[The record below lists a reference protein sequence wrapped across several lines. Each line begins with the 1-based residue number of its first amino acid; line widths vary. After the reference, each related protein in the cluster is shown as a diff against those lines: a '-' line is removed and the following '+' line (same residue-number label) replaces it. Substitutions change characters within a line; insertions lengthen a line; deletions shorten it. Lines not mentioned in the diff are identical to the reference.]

1 MLGFYLPA
9 YTKVIKRK
17 LIQSPKFYYFDVAI
31 PNHLLHRR
39 ILQPGTDIYG
49 HTLEHFVVQE
59 LRAFVSY
66 TFGEDKIMNYWRTLD
81 NKYEVDALICDTLT
95 NHVEVAIEVKS
106 TDHVVSSDTKGLKAF
121 SEEHPDAKLI
131 LLSMEERPRML
142 NGIEVWPVTQFL
154 ARLWN
159 RKWL

>member
-1 MLGFYLPA
+1 
-9 YTKVIKRK
+9 VIKRK

-39 ILQPGTDIYG
+39 ILQPGTDVYG
-49 HTLEHFVVQE
+49 HALEHFVVQE

-66 TFGEDKIMNYWRTLD
+66 TFGEDKMMNYWRTLD
-81 NKYEVDALICDTLT
+81 NRYEVDVLICDALT
-95 NHVEVAIEVKS
+95 HHVELAIEVKS
-106 TDHVVSSDTKGLKAF
+106 SDHVVSSDTKGLKAF

-154 ARLWN
+154 QRLWN
-159 RKWL
+159 GKVLG